1 MSVHRKHTNPF
12 TFLVLVLP
20 CGICGGFVTVTLPYL
35 LVQNGFSVAS
45 VAIISSLGISSN
57 VLRFLWGPMT
67 DLTFNLHKWYIFGV
81 ILSSITLS
89 LFCFI
94 PLTPYFKATITTLVF
109 VSLVAS
115 TFVVSPVGGFMAKT
129 VKKERKGMASGCFQA
144 ANLGGTGLG
153 GGAGLWLSTH
163 YSHQAAI
170 LVLSFVILC
179 CSLALY
185 WVPQVK
191 AVSDK
196 KILERTKLIGTAIKE
211 LVHSP
216 LALFSSILV
225 FTPIGVGA
233 AQFIWSSVAKDW
245 LVSPDTVALV
255 TGAISGFISALG
267 GLTGGFVSDK
277 FGRWIA
283 YFGSG
288 AALAAITFLMG
299 ISHYVTST
307 YTIGVLAYAFMC
319 GVNFAAYS
327 TIVLHVIGHGLA
339 STKFALLSSIGNVPL
354 VYMIAIDGWIHD
366 YYSVKMMLFGETL
379 IGFFFILVFLLIMKH
394 YKIHKISV

>member
-1 MSVHRKHTNPF
+1 MSVQRKHTNPF

-267 GLTGGFVSDK
+267 GLTGGFISDK

-319 GVNFAAYS
+319 GVNYAAYS
-327 TIVLHVIGHGLA
+327 AIVLHVIGYGLA
-339 STKFALLSSIGNVPL
+339 STKFALLSSIGNIPL
-354 VYMIAIDGWIHD
+354 VYMVAIDGWIHD